1 MWRQFVWPV
10 PLLKKVPTIICTL
23 SAGDTK
29 TKPNMMKKAM
39 NGGEIRMWRPKCC
52 GKDSR
57 KCAMRTNVQSYL
69 HDKLGLSLDGRICM
83 EIGHQ
88 NSEPGDSGGP
98 LMQLTQ
104 NGNIWTQIGV
114 SSISTLKKDFGVA
127 ILYTRVSRHCDW
139 IEKNT
144 DGEVKCL

>member
-1 MWRQFVWPV
+1 MTPKHAFLSTLEK
-10 PLLKKVPTIICTL
+10 LL
-23 SAGDTK
+23 
-29 TKPNMMKKAM
+29 
-39 NGGEIRMWRPKCC
+39 
-52 GKDSR
+52 
-57 KCAMRTNVQSYL
+57 Y
-69 HDKLGLSLDGRICM
+69 DKLGLCLDGRVCM

-104 NGNIWTQIGV
+104 NGTIWTQIGV
-114 SSISTLKKDFGVA
+114 SSISTLKKDNRLA